1 MKVNQSLSF
10 GVFIVIVALV
20 IGFVTRDWML
30 VLKISGGV
38 VLVFLLLAGLFTG
51 AMAGGDRARANYESE
66 SKSSREER
74 MQWVKNF
81 IFIALPNFIFILILL
96 AVAYFVAL

>member
-1 MKVNQSLSF
+1 MKYVSF
-10 GVFIVIVALV
+10 GVFIVIIALV
-20 IGFVTRDWML
+20 VGFVTSNWLL

-51 AMAGGDRARANYESE
+51 AMAGGDRVRANYEGE
-66 SKSSREER
+66 PKSSREER

-81 IFIALPNFIFILILL
+81 IFIAFPSFIFILILL
-96 AVAYFVAL
+96 VVDYFVTL

>member
-1 MKVNQSLSF
+1 MKYVSF
-10 GVFIVIVALV
+10 GVFIVIIAIL
-20 IGFVTRDWML
+20 IGFVTSNWLL
-30 VLKISGGV
+30 VLKITSGV

-51 AMAGGDRARANYESE
+51 AMAGGDRVRANYESE

-96 AVAYFVAL
+96 VVDYFVTL